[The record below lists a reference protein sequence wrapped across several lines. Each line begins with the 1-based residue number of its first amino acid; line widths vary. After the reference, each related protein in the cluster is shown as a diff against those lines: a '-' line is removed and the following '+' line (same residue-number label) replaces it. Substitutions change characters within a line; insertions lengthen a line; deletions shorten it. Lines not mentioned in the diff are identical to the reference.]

1 MIKKFLICLF
11 FFFQIYFVY
20 SHEKK
25 FFLGVTVAN
34 TPKTI
39 KQQINFLDISGAII
53 LKLIDRSPA
62 QIGGLLVGDIILKIE
77 DKEVNSFNDITKY
90 ISNYTG
96 KGNVL
101 IKVFRNNNV
110 YDFSIKLDEKS

>member
-1 MIKKFLICLF
+1 MIKNFFICLIL
-11 FFFQIYFVY
+11 FFQIYFVY

-25 FFLGVTVAN
+25 FFLGATVAN

-39 KQQINFLDISGAII
+39 KQQINYLDISGAII
-53 LKLIDRSPA
+53 LKLTDQSSA
-62 QIGGLLVGDIILKIE
+62 QVGGLLVGDIILKID
-77 DKEVNSFNDITKY
+77 DKEVNSFHDITKY

-101 IKVFRNNNV
+101 IKVFRNNNI
-110 YDFSIKLDEKS
+110 YDYSIKLDEKS

>member
-1 MIKKFLICLF
+1 MKKKFLICLLF
-11 FFFQIYFVY
+11 FYQIYFVY
-20 SHEKK
+20 CHEKK
-25 FFLGVTVAN
+25 FFLGATVAN

-39 KQQINFLDISGAII
+39 KQQINYLDISGAII

-62 QIGGLLVGDIILKIE
+62 KIGGLLVGDIILKID
-77 DKEVNSFNDITKY
+77 DKEVNSFHDITKY

-110 YDFSIKLDEKS
+110 YDYSIKLDEKS

>member
-1 MIKKFLICLF
+1 MKKKLLIYLL
-11 FFFQIYFVY
+11 FFFQIHFVY

-25 FFLGVTVAN
+25 FFLGATVAN

-39 KQQINFLDISGAII
+39 KKKINYLDTSGAII

-62 QIGGLLVGDIILKIE
+62 QIGGLLVGDIILKID
-77 DKEVNSFNDITKY
+77 DKEVNNFYDIITY

-96 KGNVL
+96 KGNIL
-101 IKVFRNNNV
+101 IKVFRNNNF